1 MLGKHFKS
9 PLAAALAAAF
19 AAWTSH
25 SDARVTKIIVDK
37 IESPACVARNSAGAC
52 TATDSNYEGITGRA
66 FGALDPLDE
75 HNALI
80 TDIAA
85 APRVD
90 GKAQYI
96 ASFFVVKPV
105 DMSKSS
111 GLLWH
116 DVPNRGGRI
125 TISSDLRTQGDV

>member
-1 MLGKHFKS
+1 MKRSICFS
-9 PLAAALAAAF
+9 AVAAAV

-85 APRVD
+85 APRV
-90 GKAQYI
+90 GTRRA
-96 ASFFVVKPV
+96 A
-105 DMSKSS
+105 
-111 GLLWH
+111 
-116 DVPNRGGRI
+116 
-125 TISSDLRTQGDV
+125 TIW